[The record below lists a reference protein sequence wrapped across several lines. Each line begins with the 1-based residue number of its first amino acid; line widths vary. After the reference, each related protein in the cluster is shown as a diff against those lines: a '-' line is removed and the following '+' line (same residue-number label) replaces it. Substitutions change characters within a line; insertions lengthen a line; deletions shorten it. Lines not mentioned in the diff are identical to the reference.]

1 MYIVRTLSRNNGISG
16 EEEVLGL
23 SDISERFLRILFED
37 ILPIWSTLGIDHARG
52 GFCESIGTD
61 GAIPEVT
68 RRVRVS
74 ARQIYAFSQ
83 AAQLGY
89 NPTVA
94 TACIWHGYRF
104 LEDHSSDHG
113 LIHHS
118 ILPDG
123 TCLDAGYDLYDQAFL
138 LFACASAYRHLDDA
152 AFRTRA
158 LRLLTSIR
166 RQFSHV
172 AGGFNNHTK
181 KPFPLRSNPHMHL
194 LEAAL
199 AWMAIDED
207 SAWEE
212 LADEIVE
219 LFQSRFLDPVAGA
232 VRELFTPDW
241 VAVDEEG
248 RYRVEPGHNYEWAW
262 LLLRW
267 HALTGGDIGIAP
279 RSMINFAETNGYD
292 PVRHVAVNECWSDGL
307 TCDRNARLWPQTER
321 LKAWLALARESRG
334 VMKQQAEARALDAAR
349 SLLSYLDRD
358 TARGLWR
365 DVMLEDGTF
374 QAGAAPASSLYHII
388 CAFGVLNDYV
398 RESDRLLPDME
409 GTPAPALLA
418 NRPMELPV

>member
-1 MYIVRTLSRNNGISG
+1 MYIVRTLSNGKLNFR
-16 EEEVLGL
+16 EEEMLGL
-23 SDISERFLRILFED
+23 SDISERFIIILFED
-37 ILPIWSTLGIDHARG
+37 ILPIWSTLGIDYVRG
-52 GFCESIGTD
+52 GFCECIASG

-89 NPTVA
+89 NPIVS
-94 TACIWHGYRF
+94 TACIRHGYRF
-104 LEDHSSDHG
+104 LEKHSSEHG
-113 LIHHS
+113 LINHRIS
-118 ILPDG
+118 ADG

-138 LFACASAYRHLDDA
+138 LFACASAYRHLGDA

-158 LRLLTSIR
+158 LTLLTSIR
-166 RQFSHV
+166 RHFGHV
-172 AGGFNNHTK
+172 AGGFSNHTNN
-181 KPFPLRSNPHMHL
+181 PFPLRSNPHMHL

-199 AWMAIDED
+199 AWMTIDD
-207 SAWEE
+207 DPAWEE

-219 LFQSRFLDPVAGA
+219 LFQSHFLDPVAGV

-241 VAVDEEG
+241 VAIEEEG

-267 HALTGGDIGIAP
+267 HALTGGDVGGAP
-279 RSMINFAETNGYD
+279 GSMINFAETNGYD
-292 PVRHVAVNECWSDGL
+292 PVRQVAINECWSDGL

-321 LKAWLALARESRG
+321 LKAWLALAEASRG
-334 VMKQQAEARALDAAR
+334 VMRQQAEARALDAAR
-349 SLLSYLDRD
+349 SLLGYLDRD
-358 TARGLWR
+358 AARGLWR

-388 CAFGVLNDYV
+388 CALSELSDYV
-398 RESDRLLPDME
+398 READRLLPDME
-409 GTPAPALLA
+409 GTPAPSFLV
-418 NRPMELPV
+418 NPSMELPA